1 MRMLR
6 LGFRFLQTVSPTWAA
21 ALAERLFFTPPRSRL
36 TQAMRHELEQGRSF
50 GVRVEGHRI
59 AVWSWGPADAPIVY
73 LVHGWG
79 SRGGRLTAFVRPLV
93 TAGFRV
99 IAFDG
104 IGHGASEGQLSSA
117 PQLARSLTA
126 LVDDVGPAHAVV
138 AHSLGAAVAT
148 LAMEWGMTVS
158 RAAFIAPNADPVA
171 HTLRWAQ
178 RLGLRSDVVARM
190 RASSERRITFS
201 WDGLNV
207 LAMARRRRTPLL
219 VIHDALDQVVP
230 WTEGAAIVD
239 EWAGSRLV
247 TTRGLGH
254 SDVARAPTVVAQAV
268 RFLSVGAGVIVRPAM
283 SVTRESQGI
292 EQELFYREWRTPRPR
307 ASA

>member
-6 LGFRFLQTVSPTWAA
+6 LGFRFLQMVSPTWAA

-36 TQAMRHELEQGRSF
+36 TPAMRHELERGRSF
-50 GVRVEGHRI
+50 GVRVEGHRV

-79 SRGGRLTAFVRPLV
+79 SRGGRFTAFVPPLV

-117 PQLARSLTA
+117 PQLARVLTA

-201 WDGLNV
+201 WNGLNV

-254 SDVARAPTVVAQAV
+254 SDVVRAPTVVAQAV
-268 RFLSVGAGVIVRPAM
+268 RFLSIGAGVIVRPAI
-283 SVTRESQGI
+283 SETRESHGI

>member
-1 MRMLR
+1 MRD
-6 LGFRFLQTVSPTWAA
+6 
-21 ALAERLFFTPPRSRL
+21 
-36 TQAMRHELEQGRSF
+36 ELDRGRSF
-50 GVRVEGHRI
+50 GVRVEGHRV

-117 PQLARSLTA
+117 PQLARGLTA

-268 RFLSVGAGVIVRPAM
+268 RFLSVGAGVMVRPAM

>member
-1 MRMLR
+1 MRMVR

-36 TQAMRHELEQGRSF
+36 TQAMRHELERGRSF
-50 GVRVEGHRI
+50 GVRVDGHRI

-117 PQLARSLTA
+117 PQLARGLTA

-171 HTLRWAQ
+171 HTLRCAQ

-268 RFLSVGAGVIVRPAM
+268 RFLSVGAGVIVRPAL
-283 SVTRESQGI
+283 SVTRESHGI

>member
-1 MRMLR
+1 MLR

-36 TQAMRHELEQGRSF
+36 TQAMRHELERGRSF

-117 PQLARSLTA
+117 PQLARGLTA

>member
-6 LGFRFLQTVSPTWAA
+6 LGFRSLQAVSPTWAA

-36 TQAMRHELEQGRSF
+36 TQAMRAELERGRSF

-59 AVWSWGPADAPIVY
+59 ASWSWGPAHAPVIY

-93 TAGFRV
+93 AAGFRV

-104 IGHGASEGQLSSA
+104 VGHGASEGQLSSA
-117 PQLARSLTA
+117 PQLARGLTA
-126 LVDDVGPAHAVV
+126 LVNAVGPAHAVV
-138 AHSLGAAVAT
+138 AHSLGAAVTT
-148 LAMEWGMTVS
+148 LALEWGMPVS
-158 RAAFIAPNADPVA
+158 RLAFIAPNADPVA

-190 RASSERRITFS
+190 RAASERRIAFS
-201 WDGLNV
+201 WNDLNV
-207 LAMARRRRTPLL
+207 LVMARRRTTPLL
-219 VIHDALDQVVP
+219 VIHDAFDQVVP

-239 EWAGSRLV
+239 EWPDSRLV

-254 SDVARAPTVVAQAV
+254 SDVVRTPDVVAQAV
-268 RFLSVGAGVIVRPAM
+268 EFLSVGAGASVRPTTPG
-283 SVTRESQGI
+283 TRESHGI

>member
-1 MRMLR
+1 MLR

-117 PQLARSLTA
+117 PQLARGLTA

-268 RFLSVGAGVIVRPAM
+268 RFLSVGAGVMVRPAM